1 MYTHKIMTFRN
12 RLFRQ
17 MHQGAYEG
25 VGLSLVN
32 KIVFVFICF
41 SVGVVIL
48 ETERPLYWK
57 YYSNFV
63 FIDYTIG
70 ILFTLEYIARLWSSG
85 ENPKYAGFVGRL
97 RYMVTPAA
105 LIDLLVIIPFFLMS
119 NSNYF
124 LARFVRLFR
133 LFALAKFGRYSQA
146 LLLVQEAVWSRRH
159 ELLMSFILTFI
170 LLLVTSTIMWAVED
184 DPAFDSIPRALWWG
198 VITLTTV
205 GYGDVYP
212 QTVAGKICS
221 GLTAIAG
228 IGLIAMPAGI
238 LAAAF
243 SEAFQRHKAVVI
255 ERKEH
260 SVEMMRVE
268 VSPAKS
274 KEREEKGNVSM
285 DIDSP
290 LE

>member
-1 MYTHKIMTFRN
+1 
-12 RLFRQ
+12 
-17 MHQGAYEG
+17 MHQGAYRG
-25 VGLSLVN
+25 TGLSLIN
-32 KIVFVFICF
+32 KIVLGFICF

-48 ETERPLYWK
+48 ETERPLYWAN
-57 YYSNFV
+57 YTTFV
-63 FIDYTIG
+63 IIDYTIG
-70 ILFTLEYIARLWSSG
+70 VLFTIEYLARLWSSG
-85 ENPKYAGFVGRL
+85 EDPRYKGAFGKL

-105 LIDLLVIIPFFLMS
+105 LIDLLVIIPFFLLS

-133 LFALAKFGRYSQA
+133 LFALAKFGRYSEA
-146 LLLVQEAVWSRRH
+146 LLLVQDAVWSRRH
-159 ELLMSFILTFI
+159 ELFMSFILTSVI
-170 LLLVTSTIMWAVED
+170 LLVSSTVMWAVED
-184 DPAFDSIPRALWWG
+184 GEAFESIPRALWWG

-243 SEAFQRHKAVVI
+243 SEAFQRHKMVVL
-255 ERKEH
+255 ERREH
-260 SVEMMRVE
+260 SVEVPRIKV
-268 VSPAKS
+268 
-274 KEREEKGNVSM
+274 
-285 DIDSP
+285 DSP
-290 LE
+290 RVSATRLEASTAKDNTAEGSKDSEEA